1 MIKPRFNDATTN
13 SVRRANRLQWRTDAS
28 RRRDGGSLL
37 VFIACTLSVLLA
49 FVMIPFFNFW
59 KLALARQ
66 SQQTGIEAAAL
77 AAARDL
83 SKIVIEDPHFG
94 FISLSDHPPIGRATC
109 APDGE
114 PSPVTGINT
123 IVGTCRLEML
133 IACQLD
139 NDEMK
144 RLALRDT
151 IALREASTRLSN
163 ALTAALN
170 PKSGYTA
177 RDMNGEIVR
186 PFESARRVLQCSEE
200 RATIAGVPVL
210 KQLRLSLGWLKQGG
224 STQTPIPQP
233 SSMARLP
240 ESNDSRQTYKAFVDL
255 PVEDESY
262 FFAGL
267 SRQPSLV
274 DVMQFRNADRMRI
287 CSVVKAEADLHFCRM
302 EPLHIAACAQPGA
315 MPETNPPGVMV
326 ISFPNGLV
334 PELRCVRDLVD
345 NRQLAR
351 RSVQLF
357 RAERGDFPD
366 DPQARL
372 SPCGASG
379 GTINISQI
387 FAGGIYDWI
396 RTAHS
401 RPRIDSLMEM
411 FDKPFNDPETLK
423 SGMIDRPYLVYEFD
437 RQGRVIVSNLKATPF
452 MRQTVH
458 ENQRYALGLN
468 AITFGNYSWTLSFRD
483 QVSELGLL
491 SGGRHGG
498 QSLAGEPINWC
509 ELKEFN
515 SSPELASLKGKGG
528 KWLGL
533 NVIGSSTD
541 LSREAVS
548 LATASF
554 VRQSDG
560 SDISQARK
568 SYYSGGMAVEFVL
581 SSPSLA
587 KL

>member
-1 MIKPRFNDATTN
+1 MIRASETRYYSERKKKAKRQ
-13 SVRRANRLQWRTDAS
+13 SIRQVRQRP
-28 RRRDGGSLL
+28 GSLL
-37 VFIACTLSVLLA
+37 VLIACMLAALLV

-66 SQQTGIEAAAL
+66 SQLSVIEAASL

-83 SKIVIEDPHFG
+83 SEIVIEDPHFG
-94 FISLSDHPPIGRATC
+94 FISLSDHPPIGRATI

-133 IACQLD
+133 IACAIN

-151 IALREASTRLSN
+151 AAARTAAERLSIALTG
-163 ALTAALN
+163 ALN
-170 PKSGYTA
+170 PASGYTA
-177 RDMNGEIVR
+177 RDMNGTIVR
-186 PFESARRVLQCSEE
+186 PFESARQVLQASQSP
-200 RATIAGVPVL
+200 ATMAGVPVL
-210 KQLRLSLGWLKQGG
+210 KKLKLSLGWLKEGG

-233 SSMARLP
+233 YSMAQLP
-240 ESNDSRQTYKAFVDL
+240 ERGDSRQTYQAFVDL
-255 PVEDESY
+255 PVDNESF

-267 SRQPSLV
+267 SRQPCLV
-274 DVMQFRNADRMRI
+274 DISQFRNPDRSRI
-287 CSVVKAEADLHFCRM
+287 CSVVKAEADIQFFQS

-334 PELRCVRDLVD
+334 PELRCVRDLID

-351 RSVQLF
+351 QSVQLL

-366 DPQARL
+366 DPRARL
-372 SPCGASG
+372 SPSCDTG
-379 GTINISQI
+379 GSLTLCQV

-396 RTAHS
+396 RTAHA
-401 RPRIDSLMEM
+401 RPRIDAILEM
-411 FDKPFNDPETLK
+411 LDRPFNDPRTLRT
-423 SGMIDRPYLVYEFD
+423 GTIDRPYLAFEFD
-437 RQGRVIVSNLKATPF
+437 RYGRIHVTNLKNSPF

-468 AITFGNYSWTLSFRD
+468 AITFGECSWTLSFRD

-491 SGGRHGG
+491 SGGRHAG
-498 QSLAGEPINWC
+498 QSLPGEPVNWC
-509 ELKEFN
+509 ELEEFN
-515 SSPELASLKGKGG
+515 SSPDSAAEKGKGSRG
-528 KWLGL
+528 LGL
-533 NVIGSSTD
+533 NVVGCSSGLIKD
-541 LSREAVS
+541 SVS
-548 LATASF
+548 LASAFF

-560 SDISQARK
+560 VGVSQARK
-568 SYYSGGMAVEFVL
+568 SYYSGGMAVEFVV